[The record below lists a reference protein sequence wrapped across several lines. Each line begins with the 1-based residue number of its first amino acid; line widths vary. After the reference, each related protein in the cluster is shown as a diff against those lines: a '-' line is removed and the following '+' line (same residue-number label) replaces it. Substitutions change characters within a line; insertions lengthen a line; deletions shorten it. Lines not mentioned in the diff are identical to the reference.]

1 MFLTLFDFAGTFV
14 FALSGA
20 TAGVRRRLDLF
31 GVLVLSFA
39 AGSAGGITRD
49 VLIGALP
56 PVAIRDW
63 AYPVIA
69 GVAALI
75 VFFRYTL
82 IERMKHPVQLFDAA
96 GLALFAV
103 LGTQKAL
110 MFGMNPL
117 AAAMLGVLS
126 GIGGGMLRDIMLA
139 EIPTVLRAE
148 VYAVAAL
155 AGAAVV
161 VAGELLG
168 IAPHLSMIAGGLL
181 CFVLRVLA
189 IRHNWQIAI
198 AAPPPSEAP
207 SETDDGPRS

>member
-75 VFFRYTL
+75 VFVRYPL
-82 IERMKHPVQLFDAA
+82 IERLKHPVQLFDAA

-155 AGAAVV
+155 AGASVV

-168 IAPHLSMIAGGLL
+168 ISPHLSMIAGGLL

-198 AAPPPSEAP
+198 AAPPS
-207 SETDDGPRS
+207 DDSSPRA

>member
-1 MFLTLFDFAGTFV
+1 MLLTLFDFAGTFV

-31 GVLVLSFA
+31 GVLVLGFA
-39 AGSAGGITRD
+39 AATAGGITRD
-49 VLIGALP
+49 LLIGALP

-69 GVAALI
+69 AVAALI
-75 VFFRYTL
+75 VFFQYPL
-82 IERMKHPVQLFDAA
+82 IERLKHPVQVFDAA

-103 LGTQKAL
+103 LGAQKAL
-110 MFGMNPL
+110 IYGLNPL
-117 AAAMLGVLS
+117 AAVMLGVLS
-126 GIGGGMLRDIMLA
+126 GIGGGMARDIMLA

-155 AGAAVV
+155 LGAAVV
-161 VAGELLG
+161 VGVEALG
-168 IAPHLSMIAGGLL
+168 LPAHLGMIAGGLL
-181 CFVLRVLA
+181 CFAVRVLA

-198 AAPPPSEAP
+198 ARSPEEGPPEDKTP
-207 SETDDGPRS
+207 

>member
-39 AGSAGGITRD
+39 AAAAGGILRD

-63 AYPVIA
+63 AYPAIA
-69 GVAALI
+69 AVAALI
-75 VFFRYTL
+75 VFFRYGL
-82 IERMKHPVQLFDAA
+82 IERLKHPVQLFDAA

-110 MFGMNPL
+110 MFDMNPL

-126 GIGGGMLRDIMLA
+126 GIGGGMARDIMLT

-161 VAGELLG
+161 VAGDLLG
-168 IAPHLSMIAGGLL
+168 LPPHWGMIAGGLL
-181 CFVLRVLA
+181 CFGVRVLA
-189 IRHNWQIAI
+189 IRRNWQIVVAR
-198 AAPPPSEAP
+198 PPE
-207 SETDDGPRS
+207 DRPRDERDNA

>member
-1 MFLTLFDFAGTFV
+1 MLLTLFDFAGTFV

-39 AGSAGGITRD
+39 AAAAGGILRD

-56 PVAIRDW
+56 PVAIREW
-63 AYPVIA
+63 AYPVTASI
-69 GVAALI
+69 AALI
-75 VFFRYTL
+75 VFFRYPL
-82 IERMKHPVQLFDAA
+82 IERLKHPVQAFDAA

-110 MFGMNPL
+110 IYDLNPL
-117 AAAMLGVLS
+117 AAVMLGVLS
-126 GIGGGMLRDIMLA
+126 GIGGGMARDIMLA

-155 AGAAVV
+155 AGAVIV
-161 VAGELLG
+161 VAGEAAGLP
-168 IAPHLSMIAGGLL
+168 PHCGMVAGGLL
-181 CFVLRVLA
+181 CFILRLLA

-198 AAPPPSEAP
+198 ARPPE
-207 SETDDGPRS
+207 

>member
-39 AGSAGGITRD
+39 AAAAGGITRD

-69 GVAALI
+69 GIAALI
-75 VFFRYTL
+75 VFFRYPL

-110 MFGMNPL
+110 IFDMNPL

-168 IAPHLSMIAGGLL
+168 LAPHIGMIAGGLL

-189 IRHNWQIAI
+189 IRYNWQIAI
-198 AAPPPSEAP
+198 AAPPSA
-207 SETDDGPRS
+207 DDDKPPA

>member
-1 MFLTLFDFAGTFV
+1 MLLTLFDFAGTFV

-31 GVLVLSFA
+31 GVLVLGFA
-39 AGSAGGITRD
+39 AAAAGGILRD

-75 VFFRYTL
+75 VFFQSAL
-82 IERMKHPVQLFDAA
+82 IERLKQPVQLFDAA

-110 MFGMNPL
+110 MYGLNPL

-126 GIGGGMLRDIMLA
+126 GIGGGMARDIMLA

-161 VAGELLG
+161 VAGEALSLP
-168 IAPHLSMIAGGLL
+168 PHLGMIAGGLL
-181 CFVLRVLA
+181 CFIVRVLA
-189 IRHNWQIAI
+189 MRRNWQIAV
-198 AAPPPSEAP
+198 ARPPEGSAPK
-207 SETDDGPRS
+207 DGA

>member
-1 MFLTLFDFAGTFV
+1 MFLTLFDLAGTFV

-39 AGSAGGITRD
+39 AAAAGGITRD

-75 VFFRYTL
+75 VFVRYPL
-82 IERMKHPVQLFDAA
+82 IERLKHPVQLFDAA

-126 GIGGGMLRDIMLA
+126 GIGGGMVRDIMLA

-155 AGAAVV
+155 AGAAIV

-198 AAPPPSEAP
+198 AAPPP
-207 SETDDGPRS
+207 ETGDGPRS

>member
-20 TAGVRRRLDLF
+20 TAGVRQRLDLF

-39 AGSAGGITRD
+39 AAVAGGILRD

-75 VFFRYTL
+75 VFFQYPL
-82 IERMKHPVQLFDAA
+82 IERLKHPVQLFDAA

-126 GIGGGMLRDIMLA
+126 GIGGGMVRDIMLA
-139 EIPTVLRAE
+139 GIPTVLRAE

-155 AGAAVV
+155 AGAAIV
-161 VAGELLG
+161 VAGELL
-168 IAPHLSMIAGGLL
+168 AVPPHISMIAGGLL

-198 AAPPPSEAP
+198 AAPP
-207 SETDDGPRS
+207 SETDDGPRA

>member
-75 VFFRYTL
+75 VFLRYSL
-82 IERMKHPVQLFDAA
+82 IERLKHPVQLFDAA

-198 AAPPPSEAP
+198 AAPS
-207 SETDDGPRS
+207 SETDDGPST

>member
-1 MFLTLFDFAGTFV
+1 MLLTLFDFAGTFV

-39 AGSAGGITRD
+39 AASAGGILRD

-63 AYPVIA
+63 AYPAIA

-75 VFFRYTL
+75 VFFRSSL
-82 IERMKHPVQLFDAA
+82 IERLKHPVQVFDAA

-110 MFGMNPL
+110 MFDMNPL

-126 GIGGGMLRDIMLA
+126 GIGGGMVRDIMLA

-155 AGAAVV
+155 AGAGVV

-168 IAPHLSMIAGGLL
+168 LPPQISMVAGGLL

-198 AAPPPSEAP
+198 AKPP
-207 SETDDGPRS
+207 DDDKPRA

>member
-1 MFLTLFDFAGTFV
+1 MLLTLFDFAGTFV

-31 GVLVLSFA
+31 GVLVLGFA
-39 AGSAGGITRD
+39 AAAAGGILRD

-63 AYPVIA
+63 AYPAVA

-75 VFFRYTL
+75 VFFRYSL
-82 IERMKHPVQLFDAA
+82 IERLKHPVQLFDAA

-110 MFGMNPL
+110 MYDMNPL

-126 GIGGGMLRDIMLA
+126 GIGGGMVRDIMLA

-168 IAPHLSMIAGGLL
+168 VAPQIGMIAGGLL

-198 AAPPPSEAP
+198 AAPPPDAKP
-207 SETDDGPRS
+207 PDA

>member
-1 MFLTLFDFAGTFV
+1 MLLTLFDFAGTFV

-20 TAGVRRRLDLF
+20 VAGVRRRLDLF

-39 AGSAGGITRD
+39 AASAGGIARD

-56 PVAIRDW
+56 PAALRDW
-63 AYPVIA
+63 AYAAIA
-69 GVAALI
+69 AAAALL
-75 VFFRYTL
+75 VFFRYRL
-82 IERMKHPVQLFDAA
+82 IERLKHPVQLFDAA

-110 MFGMNPL
+110 AYGLNPV

-126 GIGGGMLRDIMLA
+126 GIGGGMARDIMLA

-148 VYAVAAL
+148 VYALAAL

-161 VAGELLG
+161 VAADAFGL
-168 IAPHLSMIAGGLL
+168 PHQAALVTGGLL
-181 CFVLRVLA
+181 CFTVRVLA
-189 IRHNWQIAI
+189 IRRNWQIAV
-198 AAPPPSEAP
+198 ARPDDPPV
-207 SETDDGPRS
+207 

>member
-1 MFLTLFDFAGTFV
+1 MLLTLFDFAGTFV

-31 GVLVLSFA
+31 GVLVLGFA
-39 AGSAGGITRD
+39 AAAAGGILRD

-63 AYPVIA
+63 AYPTIA
-69 GVAALI
+69 GAAALI
-75 VFFRYTL
+75 VFFRFSL
-82 IERMKHPVQLFDAA
+82 IERLKHPVQLFDAA

-110 MFGMNPL
+110 MFDMNPL

-155 AGAAVV
+155 AGAGVV
-161 VAGELLG
+161 VAGDLLG
-168 IAPHLSMIAGGLL
+168 LPPQMSMGAGGVL

-198 AAPPPSEAP
+198 AKPPEGGGSGA
-207 SETDDGPRS
+207 

>member
-39 AGSAGGITRD
+39 AAAAGGILRD

-63 AYPVIA
+63 AYPAVA
-69 GVAALI
+69 SAAALI
-75 VFFRYTL
+75 VFFRYSL
-82 IERMKHPVQLFDAA
+82 IERLKHPVQLFDAA

-103 LGTQKAL
+103 LGAQKAL
-110 MFGMNPL
+110 MFDMNPL
-117 AAAMLGVLS
+117 AAVMLGVLS
-126 GIGGGMLRDIMLA
+126 GIGGGMVRDIMLT
-139 EIPTVLRAE
+139 EIPIVLRAE

-161 VAGELLG
+161 VAGDLLG
-168 IAPHLSMIAGGLL
+168 LPQQWGMIAGGLL

-198 AAPPPSEAP
+198 AAPPS
-207 SETDDGPRS
+207 DDGKPRV

>member
-1 MFLTLFDFAGTFV
+1 MLLTLFDFAGTFV

-31 GVLVLSFA
+31 GVLVLGFA
-39 AGSAGGITRD
+39 AASAGGILRD

-69 GVAALI
+69 GAAGLV
-75 VFFRYTL
+75 VFFL
-82 IERMKHPVQLFDAA
+82 PAQIERLKHPVQLFDAA

-110 MFGMNPL
+110 MYDLNPL

-126 GIGGGMLRDIMLA
+126 GIGGGMARDIMLA

-148 VYAVAAL
+148 VYALAAL
-155 AGAAVV
+155 AGAIVV
-161 VAGELLG
+161 VIGDMAGLPPLWG
-168 IAPHLSMIAGGLL
+168 MLAGGLL
-181 CFVLRVLA
+181 CFGVRVLA
-189 IRHNWQIAI
+189 IRRNWQIAV
-198 AAPPPSEAP
+198 ARPPA
-207 SETDDGPRS
+207 DRS

>member
-39 AGSAGGITRD
+39 AAAAGGITRD

-69 GVAALI
+69 SVAALI
-75 VFFRYTL
+75 VFVRYPL
-82 IERMKHPVQLFDAA
+82 IERLKHPVQLFDAA

-168 IAPHLSMIAGGLL
+168 IRPHLSMIAGGLL

-198 AAPPPSEAP
+198 AAPPSSEAP
-207 SETDDGPRS
+207 SDDGPRT

>member
-1 MFLTLFDFAGTFV
+1 MFLTLFDLAGTFV

-39 AGSAGGITRD
+39 AAAAGGILRD

-56 PVAIRDW
+56 PVGIRDW
-63 AYPVIA
+63 TYPA
-69 GVAALI
+69 TASVAALI
-75 VFFRYTL
+75 VFFRYSL
-82 IERMKHPVQLFDAA
+82 IDRLKHPVQVFDAA

-110 MFGMNPL
+110 LFGMNPL

-126 GIGGGMLRDIMLA
+126 GIGGGMARDIMLTQ
-139 EIPTVLRAE
+139 IPTVLRAE

-161 VAGELLG
+161 VAGDLLDLP
-168 IAPHLSMIAGGLL
+168 PHWGMIAGGLL

-198 AAPPPSEAP
+198 AAPPS
-207 SETDDGPRS
+207 DDGDPRV

>member
-39 AGSAGGITRD
+39 AAAAGGILRD

-75 VFFRYTL
+75 VFFQYPL
-82 IERMKHPVQLFDAA
+82 IERLKHPVQLFDAA

-103 LGTQKAL
+103 LGTQRAL

-126 GIGGGMLRDIMLA
+126 GIGGGMVRDIMLA
-139 EIPTVLRAE
+139 GIPTVLRAE

-161 VAGELLG
+161 VAGEFLG
-168 IAPHLSMIAGGLL
+168 VPPHLSMIAGGLL

-189 IRHNWQIAI
+189 IRLNWQIAI
-198 AAPPPSEAP
+198 AAPPDNGSG
-207 SETDDGPRS
+207 DGATRS

>member
-1 MFLTLFDFAGTFV
+1 MLLTLFDFAGTFV

-20 TAGVRRRLDLF
+20 TAGVRQRLDLF

-39 AGSAGGITRD
+39 AAAAGGILRD

-75 VFFRYTL
+75 VFFRYPL
-82 IERMKHPVQLFDAA
+82 IERLKHPVQLFDAA

-110 MFGMNPL
+110 MFGMNAL

-126 GIGGGMLRDIMLA
+126 GIGGGMVRDIMLA
-139 EIPTVLRAE
+139 GIPTVLRAE
-148 VYAVAAL
+148 VYAIAAL

-161 VAGELLG
+161 VAGELL
-168 IAPHLSMIAGGLL
+168 AVPPHISMVAGGLL

-198 AAPPPSEAP
+198 AAPP
-207 SETDDGPRS
+207 SETDDGPRA